1 MAEYPT
7 RQFSATNAYNAYMQA
22 LEDEEE
28 KKKAYNMVHHMYK
41 LTNPHY
47 AGSSAESSNLSKIS
61 KLGSGTSSGL
71 ATRLRLMTAADKEN
85 LGMEFTGAFQ
95 QALESDLFT
104 SLASFNTWANKQG
117 PWYDE
122 DLRRKHAT
130 TVKDMLDAQK
140 SHKVSEAVSELYA
153 KYAPAWGSR
162 LVADQDRVIG
172 EIEDDEVISSLPKKY
187 RAEAIK
193 QIHAL
198 LQGGIPATGQYAAR
212 DQVLQEEAAARDVDR
227 LKATQDQARL
237 KQGSVRVAREGAY
250 RLFDYMETPED
261 KPGIGL
267 GLSFED
273 AKAKIIEEMRGTGW
287 DEKAF
292 EDVVKNLRE
301 PARKEAFDPE
311 RGEDVFATPDDIA
324 TGKVVPKGAKPVRA
338 ESSWWLAANLMRFQ
352 PDIAGELGMTGEEAW
367 NILLPY
373 LEDKRKLANI
383 PEEYAK
389 LIALWSQVIVT
400 SGRLFQSTKE
410 SPWDKDITS
419 QITFD

>member
-1 MAEYPT
+1 
-7 RQFSATNAYNAYMQA
+7 
-22 LEDEEE
+22 
-28 KKKAYNMVHHMYK
+28 
-41 LTNPHY
+41 
-47 AGSSAESSNLSKIS
+47 
-61 KLGSGTSSGL
+61 
-71 ATRLRLMTAADKEN
+71 
-85 LGMEFTGAFQ
+85 
-95 QALESDLFT
+95 
-104 SLASFNTWANKQG
+104 
-117 PWYDE
+117 
-122 DLRRKHAT
+122 
-130 TVKDMLDAQK
+130 VKDMLDAQK
-140 SHKVSEAVSELYA
+140 SNKVSEAVDILFSEH
-153 KYAPAWGSR
+153 KDAWAVGGYNEQTQILTDIADSEVIKNLPSR
-162 LVADQDRVIG
+162 LRKFA
-172 EIEDDEVISSLPKKY
+172 IEAATDSLTKFRSPMG
-187 RAEAIK
+187 R
-193 QIHAL
+193 
-198 LQGGIPATGQYAAR
+198 YAAR

-227 LKATQDQARL
+227 LKATQDEATL
-237 KQGSVRVAREGAY
+237 KQGAVRVAREGAY
-250 RLFDYMETPED
+250 RLFDYMATPED

-287 DEKAF
+287 DEKSF

-311 RGEDVFATPDDIA
+311 TGEDVFATPDDIA

-352 PDIAGELGMTGEEAW
+352 PDIAGKLGMTGEEAW
-367 NILLPY
+367 TILLPY

-419 QITFD
+419 QITFDN

>member
-47 AGSSAESSNLSKIS
+47 AGSSAENRNLSKIS

-95 QALESDLFT
+95 QALE
-104 SLASFNTWANKQG
+104 
-117 PWYDE
+117 YDE

-250 RLFDYMETPED
+250 RLFDYMATPED

-287 DEKAF
+287 DEKSF

-311 RGEDVFATPDDIA
+311 TGKDVFATPDDIA

-389 LIALWSQVIVT
+389 LIALWSQVIVM